1 VFASVAYLVI
11 IPLLCNFASPLFLV
25 AYLFGIPAVLLPVL
39 IGAHRRGEVW
49 RALRSVPG
57 FFVLRLVNG
66 LFMLRALFSEFVL
79 KRSLHVYEK
88 GH

>member
-1 VFASVAYLVI
+1 
-11 IPLLCNFASPLFLV
+11 
-25 AYLFGIPAVLLPVL
+25 
-39 IGAHRRGEVW
+39 
-49 RALRSVPG
+49 VPG